1 METVALE
8 LTRASLTPFSLP
20 LASQV
25 RTGRGAVRS
34 RRGILL
40 EIVDSGGMK
49 GWGEATPMDGF
60 GTESLQEAWESL
72 EQFLPVLLGSK
83 ESSMERRLEKFQ
95 SAFPAAVAAMSAIDT
110 ALCDLSARQQD
121 CSVATLLAREF
132 QTDAAPSLNVNALLI
147 AQDVSRIAAE
157 AGEKLRQ
164 GFQTFK
170 IKVGV
175 QSVEEDLARVSGV
188 RNALGDEVKI
198 RLDANGSWTR
208 EEAVRALQLLSPFGI
223 EYIEQPLP
231 AWDLSGSACLRGE
244 QPLLLAADESVCS
257 DEDMEKVL
265 KHQAADLIILKPAAA
280 GGPHQ
285 AMQMGEYGARSA
297 VPCITTTL
305 MDGAVGRAMAAH
317 VAAALRSFQPSFAC
331 GLATGDLFTAD
342 FSDGLKIEYGK
353 IFPAAA
359 AGLGVDIDPARLAE
373 VTSGQTVELVR

>member
-1 METVALE
+1 MESVALD

-60 GTESLQEAWESL
+60 GTERFQEAWESL

-83 ESSMERRLEKFQ
+83 ECSMGRTVRQFR
-95 SAFPAAVAAMSAIDT
+95 SAFPAATAALSAIDT
-110 ALCDLSARQQD
+110 ALCDLSARQHG
-121 CSVATLLAREF
+121 CSVATLLSREF
-132 QTDAAPSLNVNALLI
+132 LTDAASSLSVNALLI
-147 AQDVSRIAAE
+147 AQDVHGIVAE

-244 QPLLLAADESVCS
+244 QPVLLAADESVCS
-257 DEDMEKVL
+257 DEDMKKVL
-265 KHQAADLIILKPAAA
+265 KHQAADLIILKPAA

-353 IFPAAA
+353 IFPADA
-359 AGLGVDIDPARLAE
+359 AGLGVDIDPTRLTE
-373 VTSGQTVELVR
+373 VASGQTVEFVR